1 MEKSDVTQRWG
12 FLGPWC
18 QILQHQVVYMPLR
31 CEGKLRTDENPWES
45 RVRWLQVALPK
56 RNDYMRPQ
64 LQHEATYQLELV
76 KFREALAV
84 LAAVNKMDPFGLKQ
98 LLLTHVQL
106 NWWKEGEEDFPA
118 HLPVRFV
125 LLMEDHSRVNSDLAL
140 FCGVDQ
146 RQQPSPEYLET
157 MKRIAEVAGRTPDS
171 PGLDVEVPV
180 RVAYGAG
187 QADTIAD
194 GYEDQLLKG
203 LTGVARGE
211 KAVRR
216 EWERYQKSEGDKS
229 CRNGSIRV
237 TFVLEPMVAD
247 IQEVESI
254 AKTAGILERLL
265 FNNVWFS
272 LLSVRAKCSQGDQ
285 DNSLIAFRQL
295 MIAVFDGARRGPEL
309 SNTKYRSHAN
319 SAKPLQLGS
328 LVLHTDLALDPLETE
343 ALFSALVLNQTTHK
357 LLVGMGL
364 TVHEQQNANNWWKW
378 LAYGCFSKR
387 ARTHSALQTLE
398 IGHIGSL
405 SVSDV
410 ETFLAIVDSEYPEEL
425 LYECPRGS
433 VEGKEATLKDGAMV
447 QYDIAGNPQP
457 RSLTFTSCRY
467 LLHTFG
473 DDGKSEWVNVI
484 VPGFGW
490 CRVRRSEMVFQPV
503 REASSKRPSLTSLTL
518 KLHETASSTGLPRL
532 LAAIGSSVQSLSIE
546 NPGETVDPSVIIRCC
561 PNLRELNLKRGLV
574 DVQFKFDSNRVP
586 SQAISTLRIN
596 WENVAALATTLSN
609 TNNPFVKC
617 VSELRVR
624 LTTSAEAD
632 GEYEAQYVRQ
642 SLETLVAMLNA
653 NKFLSYLE
661 VSVSPEHQEYLRSF
675 RRHHHE
681 VIGHKLS
688 LDSKVA
694 LLSVVPQQ
702 SSLHPKKKLR
712 TASGPR
718 SLLSDVDQ
726 ETFAQIFEFAA
737 EPVTRRVCF
746 HVC

>member
-1 MEKSDVTQRWG
+1 
-12 FLGPWC
+12 
-18 QILQHQVVYMPLR
+18 MPLR

-64 LQHEATYQLELV
+64 LQHEATFQLELV

-84 LAAVNKMDPFGLKQ
+84 LAAVSKMDPSGFKQ

-106 NWWKEGEEDFPA
+106 NWWKEGEEDLPT
-118 HLPVRFV
+118 HLPTRFV
-125 LLMEDHSRVNSDLAL
+125 LQMEDHSKVNSDIAL
-140 FCGVDQ
+140 LCGVDQ
-146 RQQPSPEYLET
+146 RQQPSPEFLET
-157 MKRIAEVAGRTPDS
+157 MKRIAEVAKIPSDS
-171 PGLDVEVPV
+171 PGLDVEIPV

-187 QADTIAD
+187 QVDTITE

-229 CRNGSIRV
+229 CGNGSIRV
-237 TFVLEPMVAD
+237 TFALEPMVAD
-247 IQEVESI
+247 VQEVETI
-254 AKTAGILERLL
+254 AKTAGTLERLL

-272 LLSVRAKCSQGDQ
+272 LLSVRTKCARGDQ
-285 DNSLIAFRQL
+285 TNSLIAFRQL

-309 SNTKYRSHAN
+309 SNTKYRSLAH
-319 SAKPLQLGS
+319 STKPLQLGS
-328 LVLHTDLALDPLETE
+328 LVMHNDLALDPLETE
-343 ALFSALVLNQTTHK
+343 ALFSALVLNQTTQK

-364 TVHEQQNANNWWKW
+364 SAHEQQNANNWWKW

-398 IGHIGSL
+398 LAHIGSL

-410 ETFLAIVDSEYPEEL
+410 EMFLAIVDSEHPEEL

-457 RSLTFTSCRY
+457 RSLTFTSCRF

-473 DDGKSEWVNVI
+473 DDGNSEWVNVI

-503 REASSKRPSLTSLTL
+503 REASTKRPSLTSLTL
-518 KLHETASSTGLPRL
+518 KLHEAAISTGLPRL
-532 LAAIGSSVQSLSIE
+532 LAAIGSSLQSLSIE
-546 NPGETVDPSVIIRCC
+546 NPGDTVDPSVIIRCC

-574 DVQFKFDSNRVP
+574 DIQFKFDSNRAL
-586 SQAISTLRIN
+586 SQAFSTLRLN
-596 WENVAALATTLSN
+596 WENVAALATTLNN
-609 TNNPFVKC
+609 TKNPLVKC

-624 LTTSAEAD
+624 LTTSAEANN
-632 GEYEAQYVRQ
+632 EYESQYIRQ
-642 SLETLVAMLNA
+642 SLEVLVAMLNA

-661 VSVSPEHQEYLRSF
+661 VSVSPEHQEYLSNF

-688 LDSKVA
+688 LDSKLA

-702 SSLHPKKKLR
+702 PSSHPNKKLR

-718 SLLSDVDQ
+718 ALLSDMSK
-726 ETFAQIFEFAA
+726 ETFAQIFAFAA